1 MCHDCIQQ
9 IAQSQTGGCRDR
21 YRITDTEVVELIDVI
36 AKFRRI
42 VYFIDRQNNRFSRF
56 TQHIRHLGIRIG
68 HALTHIYDKQDH
80 IRRRDR
86 DLRLLTHLGQDNILR
101 IRLDTAS
108 IDQSKRM
115 V

>member
-1 MCHDCIQQ
+1 MCHDRIQQ
-9 IAQSQTGGCRDR
+9 IAQSQTGGCRYR
-21 YRITDTEVVELIDVI
+21 YRITDTKVVELIDVI

-68 HALTHIYDKQDH
+68 HTLTHIYDKQDH

-108 IDQSKRM
+108 IDQGKGM